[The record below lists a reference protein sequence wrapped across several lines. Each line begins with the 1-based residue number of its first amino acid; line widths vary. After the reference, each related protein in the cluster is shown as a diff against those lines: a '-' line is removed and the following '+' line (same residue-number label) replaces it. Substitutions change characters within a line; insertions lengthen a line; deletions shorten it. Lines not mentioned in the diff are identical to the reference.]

1 LPETEIPNRNS
12 LSNVCMTP
20 GLLLSRSSQTT
31 RNNKTGDWRFVRPV
45 YRDKT
50 APCSVA
56 CPAGEDIPRIEML
69 AARGHFQEA
78 WDVIMQEN
86 PFPAVCGRVCFHP
99 CEGACNRS
107 ELDTPIAIHHVER
120 SLGEHAL
127 EKGLIPSKRPAARK
141 NKRIAIVGSG
151 PSGLS
156 AAYFLNSLGYE
167 CHVYEAREEAGGLLR
182 WGIPEY
188 RLPRTILAAEIARLE
203 RLGVHVHR
211 AAPVA
216 RDILEARAKDHHAVF
231 VGCGHA
237 HSVFPGIQ
245 GHELMTDGLEYLRSV
260 RAGIAGEVSGDVAVI
275 GGGNTAID
283 VGRTLIRGHAS
294 VYILYRR
301 RIVDMPA
308 FEQERKAA
316 LAEGLNIRELV
327 APVAVEAQG
336 NRIRLTVQAMQVSGE
351 DAGGGRAR
359 VVPKGDATETLI
371 VDKVVAATGAEA
383 DPVWAPSTGSGAGH
397 LKMSHCLFEKWDIPI
412 IYGGDLM
419 SPVLSVSHAIMSG
432 KQAAMALDTYFQSG
446 MDAVIPRLEEC
457 RIGKGQ
463 IVSME
468 SYCRGEAYRN
478 NSQAVTFTDIK
489 GDMFAV
495 SERQEPPEL
504 SPELRINSFSAV
516 EACLSR
522 ESAVQEAGRCFNC
535 GTCNGCG
542 YCSIFCPEM
551 AVVLG
556 ESNTINLD
564 YCKGCGICVAE
575 CPRNAMHLETEAP

>member
-1 LPETEIPNRNS
+1 MPETETLHRDR
-12 LSNVCMTP
+12 LSNACMAP
-20 GLLLSRSSQTT
+20 ELLLSRSSQTT
-31 RNNKTGDWRFVRPV
+31 RSNKTGDWRFVRPV
-45 YRDKT
+45 YSDKT

-69 AARGHFQEA
+69 AARGQLQAA

-86 PFPAVCGRVCFHP
+86 PFPAVCGRVCFRP

-107 ELDTPIAIHHVER
+107 DFDTPLAIHHVER
-120 SLGEHAL
+120 SLGEYAI
-127 EKGLIPSKRPAARK
+127 EKDLTPSTEPAVRTR
-141 NKRIAIVGSG
+141 KRIAIVGSG

-156 AAYFLNSLGYE
+156 AAYFLNRLGYE
-167 CHVYEAREEAGGLLR
+167 SHVYEAREAAGGLLR

-188 RLPRTILAAEIARLE
+188 RLPRAILAAEISRLE
-203 RLGVHVHR
+203 GLGVHVHCGT
-211 AAPVA
+211 PVA
-216 RDILEARAKDHHAVF
+216 RDILDARDKDHHAVF

-245 GHELMTDGLEYLRSV
+245 GHELMVDGLEYLRSA
-260 RAGIAGEVSGDVAVI
+260 RTGIAQDVSGDVAVI

-283 VGRTLIRGHAS
+283 VARTLIRGHAR

-301 RIVDMPA
+301 RIGDMPA
-308 FEQERKAA
+308 FEREREAA
-316 LAEGLNIRELV
+316 LAEGLIIRELV
-327 APVAVEAQG
+327 APVAVEAAG

-351 DAGGGRAR
+351 DAGDGRAR
-359 VVPKGDATETLI
+359 VVPMGDATETLT

-383 DPVWAPSTGSGAGH
+383 DPAWAPSTGAGPGR
-397 LKMSHCLFEKWDIPI
+397 LNMSHCFFIERGIPI

-419 SPVLSVSHAIMSG
+419 SPVLSIPHAIMSG

-446 MDAVIPRLEEC
+446 VDAVIPRLEAC
-457 RIGKGQ
+457 RIGNGPL
-463 IVSME
+463 VSME
-468 SYCRGEAYRN
+468 TYCQGKARQN
-478 NSQAVTFTDIK
+478 NSQAVTFADIK
-489 GDMFAV
+489 GDMFSVAK
-495 SERQEPPEL
+495 RQEPPEL
-504 SPELRINSFSAV
+504 SPELRIKSFSPV

-535 GTCNGCG
+535 GMCNGCG

-551 AVVLG
+551 AVKLG
-556 ESNTINLD
+556 EPNTINLD